1 MPCTYRYTLILSPTQ
16 PNPIKY
22 EVILMSFAQ
31 LKKKSRNNLE
41 FLQKELEKTV
51 SGKQV
56 DERFWKPEVDAS
68 GNGYAVIRFL
78 PAPDGETVPWAKVY
92 SHAFQGPGG
101 WYIENSLTTVNEK
114 DPVGEVNRQ
123 HWNAGTE
130 EGKEVARRQKRKL
143 SYYSNILV
151 VKDPKHPDNEGKVFL
166 YKYGKKIHD
175 KILAAMQPEFQDETP
190 VNVFDLW
197 EGANFK
203 LKIKKVAGFWNYDSS
218 EFDSVSA
225 LSSDD
230 TELEATWKKEHSL
243 EAFTSKDQ
251 FKSYDELEKRLN
263 LVLGLAKR
271 PVAVPTVDSEEFE
284 PVAAPEPSSFRAK
297 VSANIPVKE
306 ETIVEDD
313 DALSYFRQLAEE

>member
-1 MPCTYRYTLILSPTQ
+1 
-16 PNPIKY
+16 
-22 EVILMSFAQ
+22 MSFAQ

-41 FLQKELEKTV
+41 FLQKELEKSV
-51 SGKQV
+51 SGRQV
-56 DERFWKPEVDAS
+56 DDRFWKPEVDAS

-78 PAPDGETVPWAKVY
+78 PAPEGETVPWAKVY

-101 WYIENSLTTVNEK
+101 WYIENSLTTLGEK
-114 DPVGEVNRQ
+114 DPVGEVNRRL
-123 HWNAGTE
+123 WNSGE
-130 EGKEVARRQKRKL
+130 EADKDTARRQKRKL

-151 VKDPKHPDNEGKVFL
+151 VKDPKNPDNEGKTFL

-175 KILAAMQPEFQDETP
+175 KILAAMNPEFQDETP
-190 VNVFDLW
+190 VNVFDFW

-230 TELEATWKKEHSL
+230 TELETIWNKEHSL
-243 EAFTSKDQ
+243 ESFLAKDQ
-251 FKSYDELEKRLN
+251 FKSYEDLERRLSF
-263 LVLGLAKR
+263 VLGQAKR
-271 PVAVPTVDSEEFE
+271 AAVTTVDTEEYE
-284 PVAAPEPSSFRAK
+284 PVKAPEPSSFRAK
-297 VSANIPVKE
+297 VSANVPVKE

>member
-1 MPCTYRYTLILSPTQ
+1 
-16 PNPIKY
+16 
-22 EVILMSFAQ
+22 MSFAQ

-101 WYIENSLTTVNEK
+101 WYIENSLTTIGEK

-263 LVLGLAKR
+263 LVLGLSKR
-271 PVAVPTVDSEEFE
+271 PAPVPTVDSEEYE

-297 VSANIPVKE
+297 VSTNIPVKE

>member
-1 MPCTYRYTLILSPTQ
+1 MP
-16 PNPIKY
+16 
-22 EVILMSFAQ
+22 FAD
-31 LKKKSRNNLE
+31 LKKKSNLS

-51 SGKQV
+51 SGRQV

-78 PAPDGETVPWAKVY
+78 PAPEGETVPWAKVY

-101 WYIENSLTTVNEK
+101 WYIENSLTTLGDK
-114 DPVGEVNRQ
+114 DPVGEVNRKL
-123 HWNAGTE
+123 WNDGTE
-130 EGKEVARRQKRKL
+130 EGKDVARRQKRKL
-143 SYYSNILV
+143 SYYSNIQV
-151 VKDPKHPDNEGKVFL
+151 IKDPKHPENEGKVFL

-230 TELEATWKKEHSL
+230 TELEATWKQEHSL
-243 EAFTSKDQ
+243 EAFVARDQ
-251 FKSYDELEKRLN
+251 FKSYEDLEKRLQ
-263 LVLGLAKR
+263 LVLGSAPR
-271 PVAVPTVDSEEFE
+271 ATVPSVGDELEDESEGRG
-284 PVAAPEPSSFRAK
+284 PAPSSFRQQM
-297 VSANIPVKE
+297 SAPPVKKE
-306 ETIVEDD
+306 AVVEDD
-313 DALSYFRQLAEE
+313 DALSYFASLAADD

>member
-225 LSSDD
+225 LSADD

-263 LVLGLAKR
+263 LVLGLSKR